1 MADRPEKPDR
11 REPPPGWKARKR
23 TRVRARPP
31 LPDQKMKALF
41 EMLHAGLAREKCDN
55 TLRLVKRWLK
65 EQGLAFE
72 PVEAWLN
79 ENGGYCDCEVV
90 LNAEEAWQ
98 EARSEGSR

>member
-1 MADRPEKPDR
+1 MADRPKKPS
-11 REPPPGWKARKR
+11 REELFALWKATQR
-23 TRVRARPP
+23 THGEARPP
-31 LPDQKMKALF
+31 LPDGQMQAMFK
-41 EMLHAGLAREKCDN
+41 MLHDELKRTGCDN

-65 EQGLAFE
+65 EQGLPFE

-98 EARSEGSR
+98 EARPDGSR